1 MSSYKISGTDD
12 PVLTREVDLPYNSRG
27 WLVID
32 SMGYDRATGGVRIGN
47 SVSKEEVRHL
57 AREMTYKFSF
67 LNFPLG
73 GAKSGILCPSD
84 LTPKERENLFFSFG
98 KALRDLIG
106 QGRYMPGTDMGT
118 YEGDVRQIRAGAGI
132 KTEDDPV
139 LKMDSA
145 FYTAVS
151 VFSALKAML
160 SWRGLSPE
168 GMRISIQGLGK
179 VGLHVA
185 ELAFAHRMKVVAV
198 STRKGALYA
207 SDGMEEKELISCA
220 QTYGE
225 DIVLHCQNADRITH
239 EELFSLDADIL
250 CPCAGIYS
258 IHSGNA
264 ERIKAR
270 MIVPGCN
277 VAADEKTEAKLFEKG
292 IHYLPGFV
300 CNSGG
305 VLCYLL
311 LGYGFDEAEMQS
323 FIEEG
328 IFRKVSCLFRIA
340 EKEQISPVLAAHR
353 IVERNQHR
361 FLRESNSSASL
372 NKLLVRFRH
381 SGLKDIGRSMLWPFV
396 RSSLHGSRSMKRN
409 IARNILLKR
418 HFFV

>member
-12 PVLTREVDLPYNSRG
+12 PVLTREIDLPYNSRG

-32 SMGYDRATGGVRIGN
+32 SMGYGRATGGVRIGS
-47 SVSKEEVRHL
+47 SVSENEVRHL

-73 GAKSGILCPSD
+73 GAKAGILCPSD
-84 LTPKERENLFFSFG
+84 LTPQERENLFFSFG
-98 KALRDLIG
+98 KALRELIDE
-106 QGRYMPGTDMGT
+106 GRYMPGTDMGT
-118 YEGDVRQIRAGAGI
+118 YDADVRQIRAGAGVKI
-132 KTEDDPV
+132 ENDPV
-139 LKMDSA
+139 AKMDSA

-168 GMRISIQGLGK
+168 GMRIAVQGLGK

-207 SDGMEEKELISCA
+207 SQGMEEKEMIHSA

-225 DIVLHCQNADRITH
+225 DIVLHYERADKISH
-239 EELFSLDADIL
+239 EDLFSLELDIL

-264 ERIKAR
+264 ERIRAQ

-277 VAADEKTEAKLFEKG
+277 VAADEKTESKLFEKG

-311 LGYGFDEAEMQS
+311 SGYGFDDAETLS
-323 FIEEG
+323 FIDEG
-328 IFRKVSCLFRIA
+328 IFRKVSCLLRIA
-340 EKEQISPVLAAHR
+340 EKERISAALAAHR

-361 FLRESNSSASL
+361 FLQESKSSTAL

-381 SGLKDIGRSMLWPFV
+381 SGPKDIGRAMIWPFV
-396 RSSLHGSRSMKRN
+396 KNALHGGSSLKRR

-418 HFFV
+418 HFLA

>member
-73 GAKSGILCPSD
+73 GAKSGIFCPSD

-160 SWRGLSPE
+160 SRRGLSPK
-168 GMRISIQGLGK
+168 GM
-179 VGLHVA
+179 
-185 ELAFAHRMKVVAV
+185 
-198 STRKGALYA
+198 
-207 SDGMEEKELISCA
+207 C
-220 QTYGE
+220 
-225 DIVLHCQNADRITH
+225 
-239 EELFSLDADIL
+239 
-250 CPCAGIYS
+250 
-258 IHSGNA
+258 
-264 ERIKAR
+264 
-270 MIVPGCN
+270 
-277 VAADEKTEAKLFEKG
+277 
-292 IHYLPGFV
+292 
-300 CNSGG
+300 
-305 VLCYLL
+305 
-311 LGYGFDEAEMQS
+311 
-323 FIEEG
+323 
-328 IFRKVSCLFRIA
+328 IA
-340 EKEQISPVLAAHR
+340 
-353 IVERNQHR
+353 
-361 FLRESNSSASL
+361 
-372 NKLLVRFRH
+372 
-381 SGLKDIGRSMLWPFV
+381 
-396 RSSLHGSRSMKRN
+396 
-409 IARNILLKR
+409 ILLFYLDWCGADGKTGNNQVVR
-418 HFFV
+418 